1 MSGVREF
8 SSTDNTFDSLDEMD
22 SFLKRYTLQELIQEE
37 IVNLKD
43 SVPNKE
49 I

>member
-8 SSTDNTFDSLDEMD
+8 GSTDNKFDNLDEMD
-22 SFLKRYTLQELIQEE
+22 SFLKRYTLQKLIQEE